1 MLSYLLNN
9 RIVIEKGTQGVSNKY
24 TSTIKYETYCEVW
37 ANVYVRSISAVST
50 NISEDLLYVTEITVR
65 LNDITAA
72 VNNTYRILY
81 NDQYYKIIEVVIL
94 NDQFIKYI
102 CRHYEYE

>member
-24 TSTIKYETYCEVW
+24 TPIIEYETYCEVW
-37 ANVYVRSISAVST
+37 ANVYIRSISAVST
-50 NISEDLLYVTEITVR
+50 NINEDLLYVTEFIVRNNKITQ
-65 LNDITAA
+65 D
-72 VNNTYRILY
+72 VNNKYRILY

-94 NDQFIKYI
+94 NDQFIKFI

>member
-24 TSTIKYETYCEVW
+24 TPTIKYETYCEVW
-37 ANVYVRSISAVST
+37 SNVYVRSITAVST
-50 NISEDLLYVTEITVR
+50 NINEDLLYVTEFIVRNNKITQ
-65 LNDITAA
+65 D
-72 VNNTYRILY
+72 VNNKYRILY

-94 NDQFIKYI
+94 NDQFIKFI